1 MKSISLMLI
10 IGDISLSG
18 FLLHLP
24 LLQFICI
31 SAASLKA
38 LSIFQLDIITNLL
51 LEKDI
56 LNFQRHLYSERTTG
70 NKYNENLKKF

>member
-1 MKSISLMLI
+1 MLI

-24 LLQFICI
+24 LLQFIYI

-56 LNFQRHLYSERTTG
+56 
-70 NKYNENLKKF
+70 